1 MRMKAALSLKKSW
14 YGLIFLVA
22 AIPTLILLI
31 WGGVLYYRLLVEKS
45 LQQED
50 FFRKQAVIQ
59 VEQEILRLQT
69 LLENKSDPMA
79 YTLARD
85 QDKQLLDELLVKVI
99 SREPEIHLLMIID
112 ANGQLVTGRET
123 YHNHLAPLARL
134 DDLLKHWPYKP
145 EELPDEVAWP
155 LGGQSF
161 IGPVVYHPEGSFFAI
176 SVPVGPPEKP
186 LGVLLAHVDAAILWR
201 GLQTRMHR
209 EKVTSYLLDSEG
221 SLLAR
226 FGDSEHTEL
235 EFRAQQT
242 GAGKKLGRI
251 PVVAALLGGE
261 DWPQDQVYPGLD
273 GKPVFGSAFVIQP
286 LELGIVTEIERD
298 ELLAPIW
305 KLLSKMGL
313 GISIILICFFWL
325 GIRLLRMAILP
336 IDAISKDF
344 ERVAK
349 QDYKPSMLHP
359 AFEELQALVAGFNHM
374 VAEIE
379 HNQQKLH
386 RASVVF
392 ENTSEGIL
400 ITNAEHKIVSV
411 NRAFTEI
418 TGYSEDEVMGRNPS
432 LLQSGRHDE
441 TFYDAMWQS
450 IKSTG
455 QWSGEIWNRRKDGE
469 IYPQLLNINTFV
481 NQKGELTHHIGV
493 FSDISNIK
501 DAESRLEHLAH
512 HDALT
517 DLPNRLL
524 CLARLEHELQ
534 VAKRSGEQVGVL
546 FIDLDM
552 FKNINDSLG
561 HAKGDHLLQQVAKR
575 VQENIRGEDT
585 FARLGGDEFVMIAGA
600 IKGRQDIALIAENT
614 LAMFSR
620 PFLVD
625 EQDVF
630 ISASIGISI
639 YPDDG
644 EDTDTLLRNAD
655 VAMYCAKSEGRNNY
669 QFYMPALT
677 HRVQERLNIET
688 CLRQAL
694 KKNEL
699 MLYYQPQYS
708 LDSQQMIGVE
718 ALLRWRHP
726 EMGMVAPDR
735 FIPVAE
741 ETGLIVP
748 IGEWVLKT
756 ACQQLKAWQD
766 AGCAPGRMAVNLSA
780 RQFWKPG
787 LAKVVQNIL
796 TETGIEPGFL
806 ELELTESIIMH
817 DTDIVSNTLA
827 TLHEIGVELSIDD
840 FGTGYSSLS
849 YIRRFPLDR
858 LKIDRSFVRDIMS
871 NPDDAEMIVSIIAL
885 GHSMKLKVLAEGV
898 ETLEQLQYL
907 QMQGCDEVQGFYFS
921 KPLPADELGALLT
934 LPVANTR
941 KS

>member
-31 WGGVLYYRLLVEKS
+31 WGGVMYYRLLVEKS

-50 FFRKQAVIQ
+50 FFRKQAVIL

-69 LLENKSDPMA
+69 LLENKSDPVA
-79 YTLARD
+79 YTLARN
-85 QDKQLLDELLVKVI
+85 QDKRLLDELLTTI
-99 SREPEIHLLMIID
+99 TLREPEIHLLMIID
-112 ANGQLVTGRET
+112 ANGKLVAGRET
-123 YHNHLAPLARL
+123 YHNHLVPLDRL
-134 DDLLKHWPYKP
+134 DELLKHWPYKP
-145 EELPDEVAWP
+145 TELPDEVALP
-155 LGGQSF
+155 LKGQHYV
-161 IGPVVYHPEGSFFAI
+161 GPVFYHPEGSFFAI
-176 SVPVGPPEKP
+176 SVPVGSTEKP

-201 GLQTRMHR
+201 GLQSRMHR
-209 EKVTSYLLDSEG
+209 ENVTSYLVDSEG
-221 SLLAR
+221 VLLAR
-226 FGDSEHTEL
+226 FGDSPQAGL
-235 EFRAQQT
+235 EAGVQF
-242 GAGKKLGRI
+242 GVGKKLDGM
-251 PVVAALLGGE
+251 PVVAALLAGQ
-261 DWPQDQVYPGLD
+261 DWPHDQIYTGINGV
-273 GKPVFGSAFVIQP
+273 PVFGSPFVISS
-286 LELGIVTEIERD
+286 LGLGIITEIERD
-298 ELLAPIW
+298 KLLAPIR

-313 GISIILICFFWL
+313 GISIVLIFFFWL
-325 GIRLLRMAILP
+325 GIRLLRMVIVP
-336 IDAISKDF
+336 IDSISRDF
-344 ERVAK
+344 SRVAK

-374 VAEIE
+374 VTEIE

-441 TFYDAMWQS
+441 AFYKAMWQS

-455 QWSGEIWNRRKDGE
+455 QWSGEIWNRRKNGE

-524 CLARLEHELQ
+524 CIARLEHELQ

-600 IKGRQDIALIAENT
+600 IKGRQDIAQVAENT
-614 LAMFSR
+614 LAIFSH

-766 AGCAPGRMAVNLSA
+766 AGCAPERMAVNLSA

-817 DTDIVSNTLA
+817 DTDIVSDTLA

-934 LPVANTR
+934 LPVADTR